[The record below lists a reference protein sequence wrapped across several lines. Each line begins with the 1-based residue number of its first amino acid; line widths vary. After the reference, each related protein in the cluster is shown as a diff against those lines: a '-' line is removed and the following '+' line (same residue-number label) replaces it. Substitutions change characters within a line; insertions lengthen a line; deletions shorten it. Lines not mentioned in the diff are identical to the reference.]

1 MPRLM
6 SVDVWLGKEVH
17 RIAILVY
24 VCLLILGI
32 IGGFAA
38 LYGLTGPTKFTLARV
53 EVSMDS
59 SAGAAAGPL
68 GEEASEENLRP
79 ALRATGATW
88 RARLR
93 AALETSCIFRER
105 RDENAS
111 P

>member
-1 MPRLM
+1 M
-6 SVDVWLGKEVH
+6 KNQEN
-17 RIAILVY
+17 
-24 VCLLILGI
+24 
-32 IGGFAA
+32 F
-38 LYGLTGPTKFTLARV
+38 
-53 EVSMDS
+53 
-59 SAGAAAGPL
+59 SATAAGPL